1 MKWGVLVKLQLN
13 KQQLEYYSMDQL
25 CRVLRQIPFVSDIE
39 THMTGLPFGFGDFG
53 LTIHFIN
60 DIDPLK
66 MYVEVKT
73 RGEKR
78 FASSFILMAN
88 QHLDERA
95 CYVFMAPYISE
106 QTAGMLKQHH
116 FSYMDLSGNCHIV
129 AGAIYISVEGKPNQF
144 KDHEY
149 NRNYFSKRSS
159 AASAILREMMVT
171 PYEVMH
177 VKTIAEK
184 AKKSIGAV
192 SNVKTYL
199 LEHGWAEEYEKGFR
213 LSNTDEML
221 KAWGEEYKKIPN
233 QTVLLYS
240 LDDIPVLEKEIQNW
254 NHTHGGHAVLGFFSA
269 AARYAPV
276 VRYKKIYVYVDRTD
290 LEEFILDLQLE
301 RVSTGENVSVIL
313 PHDNTPCLHSKF
325 EKDALITSP
334 VQTVLDLLSGIGRG
348 EEAAEAIIQKE
359 YMSNA

>member
-1 MKWGVLVKLQLN
+1 MKLQLN
-13 KQQLEYYSMDQL
+13 EQQLVHQSIDQL
-25 CRVLRQIPFVSDIE
+25 CGVLRQIPFVSDIE
-39 THMTGLPFGFGDFG
+39 THITHLPLDFGDFG
-53 LTIHFIN
+53 LTIHFVN
-60 DIDPLK
+60 DIDPIK

-78 FASSFILMAN
+78 FASTFITLAN
-88 QHLDERA
+88 QYLDE
-95 CYVFMAPYISE
+95 CTYYVFMAPYISE
-106 QTAGMLKQHH
+106 QTAEMLKRHH
-116 FSYMDLSGNCHIV
+116 YSYMDLSGNCYIV
-129 AGAIYISVEGKPNQF
+129 AGAVYISVEGKPNQF

-159 AASAILREMMVT
+159 AASAILREMMVN

-192 SNVKTYL
+192 SNVKAYL
-199 LEHGWAEEYEKGFR
+199 IEHGWAEEYEKGFR
-213 LSNTDEML
+213 LSNMDEML
-221 KAWGEEYKKIPN
+221 KVWGKEYKKIPN
-233 QTVLLYS
+233 QTVTLYS

-254 NHTHGGHAVLGFFSA
+254 NHTHGGRAVLGFFSA

-276 VRYKKIYVYVDRTD
+276 VRYKKLYVYVDRAD

-301 RVSTGENVSVIL
+301 NVSTGENISVIL
-313 PHDNTPCLHSKF
+313 PHDDTPCLHSKF

>member
-1 MKWGVLVKLQLN
+1 MKWGVVVKFQLN
-13 KQQLEYYSMDQL
+13 EQQLVYYSIDQL

-39 THMTGLPFGFGDFG
+39 THMIGLPFDFGDFG

-60 DIDPLK
+60 DIDPIK

-192 SNVKTYL
+192 SNVKAFL
-199 LEHGWAEEYEKGFR
+199 LEHGWAEEFNKGFR

-221 KAWGEEYKKIPN
+221 KTWGEEYKKIPN
-233 QTVLLYS
+233 QTVSLYS

-254 NHTHGGHAVLGFFSA
+254 NHTHGGHAMLGFFSA

-290 LEEFILDLQLE
+290 LEEFILALQLE

-325 EKDALITSP
+325 EKDALVTSP

>member
-1 MKWGVLVKLQLN
+1 MKWGELMKHPLLE
-13 KQQLEYYSMDQL
+13 QQLVRLAIDRL
-25 CRVLRQIPFVSDIE
+25 CGALRQIPYISDIE
-39 THMTGLPFGFGDFG
+39 TRMTGLQRGFGDFW
-53 LTIHFIN
+53 LTVHFIG
-60 DIDPLK
+60 DMEPIELRVD
-66 MYVEVKT
+66 VES

-78 FASSFILMAN
+78 FASAFILMAS
-88 QHLDERA
+88 QYHDPA
-95 CYVFMAPYISE
+95 YYVFMAPYISE
-106 QTAGMLKQHH
+106 QTAEMLKQHH
-116 FSYMDLSGNCHIV
+116 HSYMDLSGNGHIA

-159 AASAILREMMVT
+159 AASAILREMMVN

-184 AKKSIGAV
+184 TKKSIGAV
-192 SNVKTYL
+192 SNVKAYL
-199 LEHGWAEEYEKGFR
+199 TEHGWAEEYEKGFR
-213 LSNTDEML
+213 LSNIDEML
-221 KAWGEEYKKIPN
+221 KTWGREYKKIPN
-233 QTVLLYS
+233 QTVSLYS

-269 AARYAPV
+269 AARYAPI
-276 VRYKKIYVYVDRTD
+276 VRYKKLYVYVDGAD
-290 LEEFILDLQLE
+290 LDEFILDLQLQK
-301 RVSTGENVSVIL
+301 VSTGENVSVIL
-313 PHDNTPCLHSKF
+313 PHDDTPCLYAKY

-359 YMSNA
+359 YISNA